1 MVRERNC
8 NALLILTSVIF
19 YIIGIGYLY
28 FDYNNSKSY
37 VYKTVALSFLFAV
50 PLM

>member
-8 NALLILTSVIF
+8 NALLIVSSGITYL
-19 YIIGIGYLY
+19 IGLIYLY

-37 VYKTVALSFLFAV
+37 RYKMAAICFIIFIPS
-50 PLM
+50 M